1 MQAESALKQADP
13 EGAVVLYRFAA
24 EKEEQALS
32 ALSSDKTRTIGIT
45 IVSAA
50 SLWYK
55 ANEFQHAERV
65 AYTGLANGNLPG
77 FAIEQLQTILQIIWH
92 EQRFRQSS
100 IEFVRGQLAVSLAGG
115 EITTG
120 AAPLKL
126 ANRKADEISN
136 FFYRI
141 NEDSPQQATGF
152 QKEDS
157 SEPTR
162 SKLRGIAPKEIE
174 MIMGRSFRKQGPPR
188 ADITDNFRPWLFQA
202 SPGSYRFSIR
212 LQKPIT
218 QLSLFPDNFPQIE
231 DVTKKFVQILR
242 VSTQET
248 LEELEEIVDDNEYR
262 TGFLKMVRNLAP
274 TGKIFNTLEI
284 RAIDDP
290 NSFPIV
296 LYPSSRDELNI
307 ALRRQRE
314 LISTD
319 IREEQLIGTLRA
331 VHLDRDW
338 LEISQNEGIPIRIYH
353 TGDVID
359 DIVGPMV
366 NQRVTVDV
374 ALDANGRYSYRDI
387 QLEE

>member
-1 MQAESALKQADP
+1 MSWSTHHSQSEKYAMQAESALKQADP

-141 NEDSPQQATGF
+141 
-152 QKEDS
+152 
-157 SEPTR
+157 
-162 SKLRGIAPKEIE
+162 IE

-242 VSTQET
+242 ASTQET